1 MREEDTQRGI
11 DGALDATGNLH
22 LASLSDFLP
31 SEEGETYLQ
40 STLRSGVSPIG
51 RRQREKHI

>member
-40 STLRSGVSPIG
+40 STLRSAVSPIG